1 MEEFADESFV
11 DAAEQR
17 LFRKIE
23 ALEEQ
28 KTIRKR
34 SFSLWKQ
41 YAAAAVVLLIAG
53 MSIDLLVR
61 GTLPCKDKQIELLTG
76 AEISAIELPD
86 GTKVWLNQYSALKYP
101 SDFGKEVRQV
111 FLDGEAYFEV
121 VPDRMKPFVVESDLL
136 TARVLGTTFNFK
148 SRPQADKIEVSL
160 IEGEVQVKETL
171 GDGQI
176 ILSPGQR
183 AELNINNKR
192 LTVQQVDAGL
202 DAVWHNDLI
211 PFSQATISYIANV
224 LEQFYD
230 VKFVLSLELNVST
243 TYSGV
248 VRRKDTIEDVLI
260 SLQHV
265 IPIYYEI
272 AGTNI
277 FFILLLVENQ
287 LYLR

>member
-34 SFSLWKQ
+34 SFSLWKR

-277 FFILLLVENQ
+277 F
-287 LYLR
+287 LYSVTR